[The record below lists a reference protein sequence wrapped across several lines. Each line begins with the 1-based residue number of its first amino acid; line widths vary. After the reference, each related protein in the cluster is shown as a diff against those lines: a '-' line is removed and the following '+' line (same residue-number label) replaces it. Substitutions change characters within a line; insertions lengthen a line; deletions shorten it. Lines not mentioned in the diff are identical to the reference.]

1 MTGRSTNNR
10 PGESEASRNPRFPS
24 IDEADIQRA
33 LSTQLGGEPSADTEP
48 RAGQPEEDSHQ
59 GLETDNADEPAYPE
73 RLSESED
80 HLGDDSDGEGP
91 RPYIKITPAR
101 EQVTPDHVIKGLYGL
116 YRAGSG
122 RTLPFHVER
131 RLSFVSTHHSFEF
144 LIHKPEA
151 TQRFDFYLGVHP
163 YEVEAVE
170 HLAANVR
177 AMYPERFRFEI
188 VPFATSAVFVDD
200 AEPDRATLA
209 DLESFEGLDEL
220 ANLEGFDPG
229 LLDGASDP
237 DAPVPGPD
245 DGDDPTP
252 PAMVR
257 WGCRIV
263 AVIGTGN

>member
-1 MTGRSTNNR
+1 MTVLGRTS
-10 PGESEASRNPRFPS
+10 
-24 IDEADIQRA
+24 
-33 LSTQLGGEPSADTEP
+33 
-48 RAGQPEEDSHQ
+48 
-59 GLETDNADEPAYPE
+59 
-73 RLSESED
+73 
-80 HLGDDSDGEGP
+80 
-91 RPYIKITPAR
+91 KITPAR

-116 YRAGSG
+116 YRVGSG

-131 RLSFVSTHHSFEF
+131 CLSFVSAHHSFEF

-177 AMYPERFRFEI
+177 AMYPKRFRFEI

-200 AEPDRATLA
+200 AEPDHATLT

-220 ANLEGFDPG
+220 ANLDRFDPG
-229 LLDGASDP
+229 LLDGASAP

-257 WGCRIV
+257 CGGVETKNNDWMTLLSQFSEVSVDIEEAFRSPLSV
-263 AVIGTGN
+263 LLEQATETDEPFLFQAVFTPRRDWTKEAETHT